1 MRVLLW
7 GLTDSTGKQNPHHA
21 PTCAGS
27 MSSALVEC
35 VPNFSEGRDSSVIEE
50 ISEAIRGVAG
60 VTLLD
65 VSMGYD
71 FNRTVV
77 TMVGYPESVLDA
89 AIVSTEVAIDLIDMS
104 EHRGEH
110 ARMGAVDVVP
120 FIPIQ
125 GTTMVECVELAERY
139 AEAVSESLDLPVYLY
154 AEAARNEQR
163 VRLPDIRRGE
173 YEGLESKITSMD
185 WTPDYGPA
193 EFKPKM
199 GATAAGA
206 RQILIAYNVN
216 LDTTD
221 KAKAN
226 SIAAKIRTSG
236 SLLKDE
242 DGEKVIG
249 PDGKPLRQPGRFQSL
264 QAAGW
269 MYNEDTAQVSMNL
282 LDYNVTGLHTVTD
295 AISEEASQMGLNAVA
310 GELVGLVPLEAMLAA
325 GRNYHDDPT
334 ITDEQ
339 SLVDAAISGLMLD
352 GLGEFNPK
360 SNIIEWAIER
370 REE

>member
-1 MRVLLW
+1 
-7 GLTDSTGKQNPHHA
+7 
-21 PTCAGS
+21 

-370 REE
+370 KEE

>member
-1 MRVLLW
+1 M
-7 GLTDSTGKQNPHHA
+7 GKQNPHHT
-21 PTCAGS
+21 PSFAGS
-27 MSSALVEC
+27 MSSALIEC
-35 VPNFSEGRDSSVIEE
+35 VPNFSEGRNSSVIEE
-50 ISEAIRGVAG
+50 ISEAIRGVEG

-65 VSMGYD
+65 VAMGHD

-89 AIVSTEVAIDLIDMS
+89 AILSTEVAIDLIDMS
-104 EHRGEH
+104 KHHGEH

-125 GTTMVECVELAERY
+125 GITMVECVELAERY
-139 AEAVSESLDLPVYLY
+139 AEAVAERLDLPVYLY

-173 YEGLESKITSMD
+173 YEGLESKVTSMD
-185 WTPDYGPA
+185 WAPDYGPT

-236 SLLKDE
+236 SLLKDK

-269 MYNEDTAQVSMNL
+269 MYNEDTSQVSMNL
-282 LDYNVTGLHTVTD
+282 LDYKITGLHTVTD
-295 AISEEASQMGLNAVA
+295 AIREEASQMGLNAVA

-325 GRNYHDDPT
+325 GRNYHDDHAT
-334 ITDEQ
+334 ADEQ

-352 GLGEFNPK
+352 VLGEFNPK

>member
-1 MRVLLW
+1 M
-7 GLTDSTGKQNPHHA
+7 GKQNPHHA
-21 PTCAGS
+21 PSFAGS
-27 MSSALVEC
+27 MSSALIEC
-35 VPNFSEGRDSSVIEE
+35 VPNFSEGRNSSVIEE
-50 ISEAIRGVAG
+50 ISEAIRGVEG

-65 VSMGYD
+65 VAMGHD

-139 AEAVSESLDLPVYLY
+139 AEAVSERLDLPVYLY

-173 YEGLESKITSMD
+173 YEGLESKVTSMD

-269 MYNEDTAQVSMNL
+269 MYNEDTSQVSMNL
-282 LDYNVTGLHTVTD
+282 LDYKVTGLHTVTD
-295 AISEEASQMGLNAVA
+295 AIREEASQMGLNAVA

-325 GRNYHDDPT
+325 GRNYHDDHST
-334 ITDEQ
+334 ADEQ

-352 GLGEFNPK
+352 VLGEFNPK